1 MSPIHHWRYT
11 LRSAGA
17 LNAVSGRREHEGALL
32 RIGDGYGCIHPWPE
46 LGDLPL
52 DEQLARLARG
62 GSTPLLDGA
71 RRCAEADGRA
81 RSEGRSLFAGPIP
94 ESHWLALPGDRPEEA
109 AAEGFDRVKL
119 KIGRDPVSEGE
130 EIQTWAEAGF
140 VLRLDANE
148 SFDEATFL
156 AFWEALGSLRERVEL
171 VEDAIPW
178 EKKSWENLRRA
189 GVPLAVDR
197 ESERRFRTGDIAVIK
212 PARTGWLPPDPAPYL
227 VTSCM
232 DHALGQMWAAAEASR
247 VLAGAEGGRLLTCG
261 LTTHR
266 CFAADP
272 FFERIR
278 CEGSRLLPP
287 GGTGLGFDDLLEGL
301 PWTPLT

>member
-156 AFWEALGSLRERVEL
+156 AFWEALGSLREPVEL

-178 EKKSWENLRRA
+178 EEKSWENLRRA

-197 ESERRFRTGDIAVIK
+197 EAERRFQTGDIAVIK

-247 VLAGAEGGRLLTCG
+247 LAAAEGGRRARACG
-261 LTTHR
+261 
-266 CFAADP
+266 
-272 FFERIR
+272 
-278 CEGSRLLPP
+278 
-287 GGTGLGFDDLLEGL
+287 
-301 PWTPLT
+301 